1 MNHSNKEKVKK
12 DNKHKQSIECLTKC
26 IQWKLTITV
35 TLNKSNT
42 GLVNKNFTLKKFYII
57 LACSRK
63 RNFLRKIRFNN
74 FR

>member
-57 LACSRK
+57 
-63 RNFLRKIRFNN
+63 
-74 FR
+74 